1 MASVAWVM
9 QIICL
14 DQTRP
19 GQTRQKGRQAEIHSR
34 EAAAAAA
41 EALSSFNGAHKIASW
56 PEDNKDYDLC
66 CLLLRGR

>member
-1 MASVAWVM
+1 MPVAAVAWVM

-14 DQTRP
+14 D
-19 GQTRQKGRQAEIHSR
+19 QTRQKGRQAEIHSR

-56 PEDNKDYDLC
+56 PKDNKDYDLC

>member
-1 MASVAWVM
+1 MGNANYM
-9 QIICL
+9 PRP
-14 DQTRP
+14 DQARP
-19 GQTRQKGRQAEIHSR
+19 DQAEIHSR